1 MKNNQNYISRFL
13 QMDRRNTL
21 LTLSLK
27 TVSALLLSAE
37 TLIIAKLIDHIIS
50 GIAVSQGRAILCD
63 TVLLA
68 LFWLVKRAIL
78 FMDGIFHAR
87 LKRTVHAK
95 LPSYIL
101 EKKAALPYLILENQE
116 NQELIRRISSDTAAK
131 FCSYFENIVSLMEI
145 AIQLLG
151 LLVLVAVRNALFSGL
166 LLLVLIPYIIYS
178 IRNGQSSYEA
188 YEASE
193 ELFRRADY
201 YQDVMK
207 DRKYVE
213 ERTLF
218 QYGDFFQER
227 WAKKSREAIRI
238 ETRANFAIFSK
249 AGAINIFSTI
259 VIGVLSGLLMLTVVR
274 GQSTVGFFIAVMK
287 SFINFIDTVSSRFA
301 GRMSTCEKG
310 ILYLQDIR
318 RFEQLEEETASIQD
332 TDTPD
337 VVETIEFCHVT
348 FSYPQSTRKIFDDL
362 SFKLTRN
369 RQYALVGEN
378 GAGKSTLLKLIM
390 GFYEDYTGQILIN
403 GREIRSIPRETLRR
417 LYSFVPQEITR
428 YEIRL
433 NEYLKNND
441 RTRIHDIFTTLGI
454 HDIST
459 TTDPFPL
466 LGKIEDEGRDL
477 SGGQW
482 QLLAVARAILD
493 ERAVYVLDEP
503 TAAIDPI
510 REARLYQLF
519 QKMMGS
525 RFAILVTHRLGAA
538 KMADEII
545 VLKDGRIQERGSH
558 DELMAQNG
566 IYQSMYDTQRKWYE
580 T

>member
-1 MKNNQNYISRFL
+1 
-13 QMDRRNTL
+13 
-21 LTLSLK
+21 
-27 TVSALLLSAE
+27 
-37 TLIIAKLIDHIIS
+37 
-50 GIAVSQGRAILCD
+50 
-63 TVLLA
+63 
-68 LFWLVKRAIL
+68 
-78 FMDGIFHAR
+78 
-87 LKRTVHAK
+87 
-95 LPSYIL
+95 
-101 EKKAALPYLILENQE
+101 
-116 NQELIRRISSDTAAK
+116 
-131 FCSYFENIVSLMEI
+131 
-145 AIQLLG
+145 
-151 LLVLVAVRNALFSGL
+151 
-166 LLLVLIPYIIYS
+166 
-178 IRNGQSSYEA
+178 
-188 YEASE
+188 
-193 ELFRRADY
+193 
-201 YQDVMK
+201 
-207 DRKYVE
+207 
-213 ERTLF
+213 
-218 QYGDFFQER
+218 
-227 WAKKSREAIRI
+227 
-238 ETRANFAIFSK
+238 
-249 AGAINIFSTI
+249 
-259 VIGVLSGLLMLTVVR
+259 
-274 GQSTVGFFIAVMK
+274 
-287 SFINFIDTVSSRFA
+287 
-301 GRMSTCEKG
+301 
-310 ILYLQDIR
+310 
-318 RFEQLEEETASIQD
+318 
-332 TDTPD
+332 
-337 VVETIEFCHVT
+337 
-348 FSYPQSTRKIFDDL
+348 
-362 SFKLTRN
+362 
-369 RQYALVGEN
+369 
-378 GAGKSTLLKLIM
+378 M

>member
-1 MKNNQNYISRFL
+1 
-13 QMDRRNTL
+13 MDRRNTL
-21 LTLSLK
+21 LTLCLK

-287 SFINFIDTVSSRFA
+287 
-301 GRMSTCEKG
+301 
-310 ILYLQDIR
+310 
-318 RFEQLEEETASIQD
+318 
-332 TDTPD
+332 
-337 VVETIEFCHVT
+337 
-348 FSYPQSTRKIFDDL
+348 L
-362 SFKLTRN
+362 S
-369 RQYALVGEN
+369 
-378 GAGKSTLLKLIM
+378 LIH
-390 GFYEDYTGQILIN
+390 I
-403 GREIRSIPRETLRR
+403 
-417 LYSFVPQEITR
+417 
-428 YEIRL
+428 
-433 NEYLKNND
+433 
-441 RTRIHDIFTTLGI
+441 
-454 HDIST
+454 
-459 TTDPFPL
+459 
-466 LGKIEDEGRDL
+466 
-477 SGGQW
+477 
-482 QLLAVARAILD
+482 
-493 ERAVYVLDEP
+493 
-503 TAAIDPI
+503 
-510 REARLYQLF
+510 
-519 QKMMGS
+519 
-525 RFAILVTHRLGAA
+525 
-538 KMADEII
+538 
-545 VLKDGRIQERGSH
+545 
-558 DELMAQNG
+558 
-566 IYQSMYDTQRKWYE
+566 
-580 T
+580 

>member
-1 MKNNQNYISRFL
+1 M
-13 QMDRRNTL
+13 
-21 LTLSLK
+21 
-27 TVSALLLSAE
+27 
-37 TLIIAKLIDHIIS
+37 
-50 GIAVSQGRAILCD
+50 
-63 TVLLA
+63 
-68 LFWLVKRAIL
+68 
-78 FMDGIFHAR
+78 
-87 LKRTVHAK
+87 
-95 LPSYIL
+95 
-101 EKKAALPYLILENQE
+101 
-116 NQELIRRISSDTAAK
+116 
-131 FCSYFENIVSLMEI
+131 
-145 AIQLLG
+145 
-151 LLVLVAVRNALFSGL
+151 
-166 LLLVLIPYIIYS
+166 
-178 IRNGQSSYEA
+178 
-188 YEASE
+188 
-193 ELFRRADY
+193 
-201 YQDVMK
+201 
-207 DRKYVE
+207 
-213 ERTLF
+213 
-218 QYGDFFQER
+218 
-227 WAKKSREAIRI
+227 
-238 ETRANFAIFSK
+238 
-249 AGAINIFSTI
+249 
-259 VIGVLSGLLMLTVVR
+259 
-274 GQSTVGFFIAVMK
+274 
-287 SFINFIDTVSSRFA
+287 
-301 GRMSTCEKG
+301 
-310 ILYLQDIR
+310 
-318 RFEQLEEETASIQD
+318 
-332 TDTPD
+332 
-337 VVETIEFCHVT
+337 
-348 FSYPQSTRKIFDDL
+348 
-362 SFKLTRN
+362 
-369 RQYALVGEN
+369 GEN

>member
-1 MKNNQNYISRFL
+1 M
-13 QMDRRNTL
+13 T
-21 LTLSLK
+21 T
-27 TVSALLLSAE
+27 
-37 TLIIAKLIDHIIS
+37 
-50 GIAVSQGRAILCD
+50 
-63 TVLLA
+63 
-68 LFWLVKRAIL
+68 
-78 FMDGIFHAR
+78 
-87 LKRTVHAK
+87 
-95 LPSYIL
+95 
-101 EKKAALPYLILENQE
+101 
-116 NQELIRRISSDTAAK
+116 
-131 FCSYFENIVSLMEI
+131 
-145 AIQLLG
+145 
-151 LLVLVAVRNALFSGL
+151 
-166 LLLVLIPYIIYS
+166 
-178 IRNGQSSYEA
+178 
-188 YEASE
+188 
-193 ELFRRADY
+193 
-201 YQDVMK
+201 
-207 DRKYVE
+207 
-213 ERTLF
+213 
-218 QYGDFFQER
+218 
-227 WAKKSREAIRI
+227 
-238 ETRANFAIFSK
+238 
-249 AGAINIFSTI
+249 
-259 VIGVLSGLLMLTVVR
+259 
-274 GQSTVGFFIAVMK
+274 
-287 SFINFIDTVSSRFA
+287 
-301 GRMSTCEKG
+301 
-310 ILYLQDIR
+310 
-318 RFEQLEEETASIQD
+318 
-332 TDTPD
+332 
-337 VVETIEFCHVT
+337 
-348 FSYPQSTRKIFDDL
+348 
-362 SFKLTRN
+362 FKLTRN